1 MRRFEQKEVEYE
13 ERFIR
18 ITYGGKQKV
27 CFLEKRIRKMVL
39 KDNEHE

>member
-18 ITYGGKQKV
+18 ITFGGKQKSM
-27 CFLEKRIRKMVL
+27 FFGKRIIKMVL
-39 KDNEHE
+39 KDNEYE